1 MLNITSNTQRLRWL
15 YISNII
21 GAGVPGLI
29 MVSFPQWAA
38 NNMFPGEHDPA
49 MFGMTGSIWLAIGI
63 ASALGLRTPQLFRS
77 LFLMQIIYKT
87 IWILTVALPLMLQGN
102 VAVLPMAIFFAIV
115 ISGFSYGLFG
125 ERDQKETLRVGV

>member
-1 MLNITSNTQRLRWL
+1 MLHITSNPRRLRWL
-15 YISNII
+15 YISNSI

-38 NNMFPGEHDPA
+38 TNMFAGEHDPA
-49 MFGMTGSIWLAIGI
+49 TFGMTGSIWLAIGI
-63 ASALGLRTPQLFRS
+63 ASVLGLRTPQLFRS

-102 VAVLPMAIFFAIV
+102 VDVLPMTIFFV
-115 ISGFSYGLFG
+115 LVVMGFG
-125 ERDQKETLRVGV
+125 

>member
-1 MLNITSNTQRLRWL
+1 MLHITSSPQRLRWL

-49 MFGMTGSIWLAIGI
+49 MFGITGSIWLAIGI
-63 ASALGLRTPQLFRS
+63 ASALGLRTSQLFKS
-77 LFLMQIIYKT
+77 LFVMQIIYKMT
-87 IWILTVALPLMLQGN
+87 WILTVALPLLLRGN
-102 VAVLPMAIFFAIV
+102 VDVLPVAIFFALV
-115 ISGFSYGLFG
+115 VAGFSYGLFG
-125 ERDQKETLRVGV
+125 EKSEKTLRVVA